1 MNVHGNKK
9 GTAYRREEAEK
20 ILALWQRISPRLKC
34 ELDPIGEAELRKD
47 IEALAIATKAIVVE
61 EEKIVIPKKDEKL
74 KYEVYVDDNFHY
86 RDEEERYKKG
96 EYDTEEEAVA
106 VMTSIIDE
114 CIVPVY
120 ESKPDIS
127 AEDLLNGYQMFG
139 DTPFCPISDFSAWAY
154 AKQLCNNLCKKE

>member
-1 MNVHGNKK
+1 MNDPVNEN
-9 GTAYRREEAEK
+9 GTVFSKEDSEK
-20 ILALWQRISPRLKC
+20 ILGLWQKISQRLKC
-34 ELDPIGEAELRKD
+34 DLDPIGEAELRKD
-47 IEALAIATKAIVVE
+47 IEALAILTKAIRVE
-61 EEKIVIPKKDEKL
+61 EDDSIIHQNDKKL

-96 EYDTEEEAVA
+96 EYTTEEEAVA
-106 VMTSIIDE
+106 VMKSIIDE

-139 DTPFCPISDFSAWAY
+139 DAPFCPLSDFSAWAY
-154 AKQLCNNLCKKE
+154 ANQLCNDLCKKE